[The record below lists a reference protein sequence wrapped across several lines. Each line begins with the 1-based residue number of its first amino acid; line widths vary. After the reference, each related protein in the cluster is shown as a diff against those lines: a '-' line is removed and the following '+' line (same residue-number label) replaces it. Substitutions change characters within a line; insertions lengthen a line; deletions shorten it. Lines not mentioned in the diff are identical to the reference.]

1 MNKTGKRWI
10 CFLALLMCLCLLLTS
25 CNPVPQQPA
34 GNSEA
39 QVENLA
45 KLCKVWGYVKYTRA
59 FCSGRR
65 IGTRNCSS
73 SSRLFLKPIPTRLTV
88 SSTSG

>member
-25 CNPVPQQPA
+25 CAPAPQQPT
-34 GNSEA
+34 GSSEA

-45 KLCKVWGYVKYTRA
+45 KLCKVWGYVK
-59 FCSGRR
+59 
-65 IGTRNCSS
+65 
-73 SSRLFLKPIPTRLTV
+73 
-88 SSTSG
+88 